1 MHSKNSL
8 LLARS
13 MIATDMHRTI
23 KHSEAQYESTLC
35 VQLANANKVPCV
47 VYTVIDR
54 VSALLIRWS
63 RVRVS
68 PDPPRICSRNNDL
81 LTASHF
87 FCLFFVQNSI
97 AHQSHGSII
106 CCLSKSSINC
116 GYQLKALID
125 ASYSRLHGHP
135 KTP

>member
-68 PDPPRICSRNNDL
+68 PDPP
-81 LTASHF
+81 LTAVIDIVETISHSSAQSYHAHAT
-87 FCLFFVQNSI
+87 VQT
-97 AHQSHGSII
+97 
-106 CCLSKSSINC
+106 
-116 GYQLKALID
+116 LKKHA
-125 ASYSRLHGHP
+125 
-135 KTP
+135 